1 MATATAPHSS
11 RVNMRISS
19 NALEVIDEAATLQGV
34 DRTAFFIDAAVS
46 RARKVISD
54 ERYLR
59 VTATEVEQIK
69 RLLAEDREP
78 TDALRSA
85 AQRLVELG
93 L

>member
-1 MATATAPHSS
+1 
-11 RVNMRISS
+11 MRISS
-19 NALEVIDEAATLQGV
+19 YALEVIDEAATLQGV

-46 RARKVISD
+46 RARKVISE
-54 ERYLR
+54 ERLR

-85 AQRLVELG
+85 AQRLVDLG
-93 L
+93 I

>member
-1 MATATAPHSS
+1 MATATAPNSA

-19 NALEVIDEAATLQGV
+19 YALEVIDEAATLQGV

-46 RARKVISD
+46 RARKVISE
-54 ERYLR
+54 ERLR

-85 AQRLVELG
+85 AQRLVDLG
-93 L
+93 I